1 MGLSKEIEVLPL
13 RTILTFHLHH
23 LTTRADDATDLITW
37 GALSVLDD
45 CGADCGM
52 LLLAEVVEVLV
63 LLAEV
68 AVDELWQLDA
78 IESA

>member
-1 MGLSKEIEVLPL
+1 
-13 RTILTFHLHH
+13 
-23 LTTRADDATDLITW
+23 
-37 GALSVLDD
+37 
-45 CGADCGM
+45 M